1 MRVAEIFRSV
11 QGEGLLTGV
20 ESVFVRTSGCN
31 LRCGY
36 CDTPYASWAPEGEE
50 LSVAETLDRVEAL
63 RQTQHALPAGGPRP
77 GRPCHRH
84 EAVRHAVLTGGE
96 PMLFA
101 ELIPLSAGLRERGWH
116 VTIETAG
123 TLYLPVACDLMS
135 ISPKLS
141 NSTPSPEQDPKWAWR
156 HEQGRQAP
164 AVVRRL
170 VAEYSFQLKFVID
183 QPDDCREVQSYLAA
197 LPEVPL
203 ERVLLMPQG
212 ADAAALTAKAAWLEP
227 YCRAHG
233 YRYCPRRQFE
243 WFGSQRGR

>member
-20 ESVFVRTSGCN
+20 ESLFVRTSGCN

-36 CDTPYASWAPEGEE
+36 CDTPYASWAPEGDE
-50 LSVAETLDRVEAL
+50 LSVAEILDRVESL
-63 RQTQHALPAGGPRP
+63 RQ
-77 GRPCHRH
+77 GRT
-84 EAVRHAVLTGGE
+84 VRHAVLTGGE

-101 ELIPLSAGLRERGWH
+101 ELLPLAAGLRERGWH
-116 VTIETAG
+116 ITIETAG

-156 HEQGRQAP
+156 HEHGRHVP
-164 AVVRRL
+164 EVVRRL

-183 QPDDCREVQSYLAA
+183 RPDDCREVEAYLAA
-197 LPEVPL
+197 LPEVPRDL
-203 ERVLLMPQG
+203 VLLMPQG
-212 ADAAALTAKAAWLEP
+212 VAAAVLAEKAAWLDP
-227 YCRAHG
+227 YCHQHG
-233 YRYCPRRQFE
+233 FRYCPRRQIE
-243 WFGSQRGR
+243 WFGGKRGR